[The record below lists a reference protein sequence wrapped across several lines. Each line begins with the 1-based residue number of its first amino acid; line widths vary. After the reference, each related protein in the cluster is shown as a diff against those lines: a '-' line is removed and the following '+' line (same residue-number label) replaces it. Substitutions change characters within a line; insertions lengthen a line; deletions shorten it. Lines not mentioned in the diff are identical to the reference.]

1 MEKKRW
7 AYLGTGTVVL
17 LFLGLIYAW
26 SISRAPISE
35 TFTSWSV
42 SQISMIFTISMIFFC
57 LGGFLGG
64 KLFGKTGPKLIF
76 IAAAISLLVGFLGA
90 STISPNA
97 PGRSLMMLYIFYG
110 IFAGGGVG
118 LAYNAVLSSVIGW
131 FGDKSGL
138 ASGILLLG
146 FGFGGMVLGSAVQA
160 MIGNIGL
167 NMTFRVLGI
176 AIMIIVLLAA
186 IVIKAP
192 NNKVVE
198 DTSEDVKNYTA
209 SEMAKTK
216 TFWIFLVWLI
226 LVNSAGLM
234 IINSAAS
241 IALAFGAS
249 SVVGLIVSVFN
260 GVGRVFTG
268 AIFDKF
274 GRKTAMGVLII
285 TVLLAGASLSA
296 GAATTAIVLIVCGL
310 SFAGLGY
317 GGNPTLVSAVAHGL
331 YGPKYY
337 SVNLSVMNFSLI
349 PAAIIGPLTSSALID
364 SSGGS
369 YNTTFYVYLAFGL
382 ASIVLFVLLNKF
394 IKQVRDE

>member
-42 SQISMIFTISMIFFC
+42 SQISMTFTISMIFFC

>member
-1 MEKKRW
+1 MGLSWDGHGGTAVSRTYLCMVYFPRTDKRNFHIMERVTDIDDI
-7 AYLGTGTVVL
+7 YDFNDF
-17 LFLGLIYAW
+17 FLPW
-26 SISRAPISE
+26 WISR
-35 TFTSWSV
+35 W
-42 SQISMIFTISMIFFC
+42 
-57 LGGFLGG
+57 
-64 KLFGKTGPKLIF
+64 KLIF

-394 IKQVRDE
+394 IKQVRDESDSSCSICR

>member
-26 SISRAPISE
+26 SIFRAPISE

-42 SQISMIFTISMIFFC
+42 SQISMTFTISMIFFC

-285 TVLLAGASLSA
+285 TVLLAGASRSA

>member
-26 SISRAPISE
+26 SIFRAPISE

-42 SQISMIFTISMIFFC
+42 SQISMTFTISMIFFC

-382 ASIVLFVLLNKF
+382 ASIALFVLLNKF